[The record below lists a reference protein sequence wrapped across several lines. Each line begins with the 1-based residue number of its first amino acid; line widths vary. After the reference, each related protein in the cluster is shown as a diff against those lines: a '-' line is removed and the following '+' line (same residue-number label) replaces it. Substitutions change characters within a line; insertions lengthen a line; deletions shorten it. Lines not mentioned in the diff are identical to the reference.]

1 MRLTKR
7 QLKRIIREE
16 YSRLKRRGL
25 IQETGRK
32 PTKIGHNVYDHRHA
46 SSRQTSLQDYEE
58 MDDNAEFDNYDA
70 CVEKCL
76 AAIPPMMKQMCS
88 MGMSHMVTNDIYHL
102 CAPICEQMGCD
113 CDMVSEEVEEM
124 CCGR

>member
-25 IQETGRK
+25 IRETGRK
-32 PTKIGHNVYDHRHA
+32 PRNLGNNVIDHRHP
-46 SSRQTSLQDYEE
+46 SEMGQPSLQDYEE

-76 AAIPPMMKQMCS
+76 AAIPDMMKQMCG

-102 CAPICEQMGCD
+102 
-113 CDMVSEEVEEM
+113 
-124 CCGR
+124 

>member
-25 IQETGRK
+25 IRESMGNEQ
-32 PTKIGHNVYDHRHA
+32 
-46 SSRQTSLQDYEE
+46 
-58 MDDNAEFDNYDA
+58 A
-70 CVEKCL
+70 CIDECL
-76 AAIPPMMKQMCS
+76 MAIPPMMKQMCG

-102 CAPICEQMGCD
+102 CVPICQRHGCD
-113 CDMVSEEVEEM
+113 PDSVSEQVEAIL
-124 CCGR
+124 CGG